1 MPRTRHSSSR
11 IPPRRAKPNIS
22 DQLLTQCIVQP
33 ALDFIS
39 HELQALGPHRTPG
52 GNNES
57 ALAQEAGMSIPC
69 HLATNNLFPN
79 QGDPCLGV
87 VPLQRRVPQE
97 IPQPFETI
105 LLHHSPGSPPSPLE
119 LNSLRLRQV
128 HVSKIP
134 GFRSR
139 HDRLPILQKYI
150 HDRVA
155 STAVQLTHHVI
166 QEQQGIAL
174 VVLQTPSALS
184 QEKSQNRRSL
194 FPLGAHSTQVKLIKV
209 KPDVVSMR
217 TQIGETTGPVS
228 PSIVMEL
235 LNVIVRPERRR
246 VCPVGQ

>member
-79 QGDPCLGV
+79 QGDPCLGF

-97 IPQPFETI
+97 IPQAFETI
-105 LLHHSPGSPPSPLE
+105 LLHHSPGTRIASVSYTHLRAHETKANLVCRLLLE
-119 LNSLRLRQV
+119 
-128 HVSKIP
+128 
-134 GFRSR
+134 
-139 HDRLPILQKYI
+139 
-150 HDRVA
+150 
-155 STAVQLTHHVI
+155 
-166 QEQQGIAL
+166 
-174 VVLQTPSALS
+174 
-184 QEKSQNRRSL
+184 
-194 FPLGAHSTQVKLIKV
+194 
-209 KPDVVSMR
+209 
-217 TQIGETTGPVS
+217 
-228 PSIVMEL
+228 
-235 LNVIVRPERRR
+235 
-246 VCPVGQ
+246 